1 MKLYTSLTSPFGRKA
16 RIVVHMTGL
25 TAQVELVTVDN
36 KSAQYTKI
44 NPLNK
49 VPALE
54 RDDGSILIESSVICA
69 YLASVGESATVMPE
83 DSEERWRAL
92 VLEALADGI
101 MEAGILVFLENKR
114 DAAVRSQQWM
124 DFQTAKVNAGL
135 DAIEAQAATF
145 GARTDIGVLSV
156 AVCVLW
162 LEFRKIAGDVRGG
175 RPNLRAWLERI
186 ETRDFMVS
194 TQPPKDA

>member
-16 RIVVHMTGL
+16 RIVVQMTGL
-25 TAQVELVTVDN
+25 TARVELVTVDN

-101 MEAGILVFLENKR
+101 MEAGILVLLENRR
-114 DAAVRSQQWM
+114 DAAVRSQQWV

-156 AVCVLW
+156 AVCALW
-162 LEFRKIAGDVRGG
+162 LEFRKIVGDVRGG
-175 RPNLRAWLERI
+175 RPNLGAWLEQI